1 MKRIIFITLLT
12 ISTLVLSAQSA
23 ADSTE
28 RNNLDNLILRSVAI
42 ETLFPEE
49 RVYLH
54 FDNTAYYLTETIWF
68 KAYVMSGADNTPTTV
83 SKVLYVELVAPEGY
97 VVETKKYK
105 IDDSG
110 CCNGEFELSPLLLS
124 GYYEIRA
131 YTRYM
136 LNRGK
141 DAIFSRVFPIF
152 DRINADNWDF
162 KNMLDRRR
170 AFLSGLNK
178 KSSAFT
184 NEYTQPAP
192 KWVHSNLPRNDVK
205 FYPEGGHL
213 VDNIES
219 LVAFEVFGN
228 DGINSDRS
236 ITILANNEKLLEA
249 TPTHFGKGLFRFTPQ
264 KGVKYEAILL
274 DGKKK
279 EKFELP
285 EVMEEGAVMS
295 IEDGK
300 DYISINI
307 ENNLEEE
314 AELGCA
320 VLHRGKIIY
329 YERYD
334 AHNRN
339 MLFAIDKNTLKEGV
353 NRAVLFIDDSIP
365 LAERLF
371 FVTREKPQEGDNSR
385 VRLSVKSNG
394 YTPKNLSVQPHE
406 RIRLH
411 ISREDGKPLTNGNY
425 SISVSDSTYRQKTS
439 YSYNIYTYMLLG
451 SELKGYIP
459 DAARYFNPSNK
470 RRHEELELIMLTHGW
485 SSYDWNKLTTQQFKL
500 EEPIERGIIIKGCFV
515 KKINSPKLGDM
526 NKWNI
531 TPRPKTKVNMLISYS
546 DSLAKRYTFLT
557 DYNGEFRITTNDF
570 TGKKVATLIPDIN
583 NISTRDSIFAFA
595 LDRYFSPE
603 MRLYHYWERNIGA
616 PHTLEQLQQEKID
629 MIKINP
635 FNYLLSPI
643 EVVPKKKGERNHR
656 PPRSEIRLDFL
667 DEWEYAQDITF
678 MSRKFESGITDAF
691 YSNSPYTNL
700 SNHNTAVAPISGHQ
714 YYIDGANELSS
725 FDQSVMM
732 GGHINSGPVN
742 SIRMGGTG
750 VFLEV
755 SNQDPTFNGA
765 LTAADV
771 LQSAFWRHNL
781 NWCYWIQSIVVDG
794 EYSSWTTPAPD
805 YEYLKGVDPEK
816 MMNFKEIIIRSDEK
830 TRSQFGKGRRIRGLS
845 RKKRLAYDYSGHYKS
860 FMGIMGI
867 EPMSGEIEDAP
878 DAAIM
883 ESDIKALTADNIR
896 DYSDLSYSSLLN
908 IGDNSANSSRINE
921 YSNSKLYADNDHRN
935 ATTLTVGSVARDAIP
950 NYVACFIPNNEGD
963 KFKEIVPRLTHK
975 STTRYT
981 MVYGYNESKQFYS
994 PDYSTMPPDSTAD
1007 YRRTLL
1013 WVPEA
1018 EVKDGNIEIELYNS
1032 SSAKGITIDI
1042 EGYSDGTFYSNNI
1055 AQTIE
1060 APAKSVSEEQKIQVA
1075 GISTPHILAHC
1086 FKITEK
1092 GREYYRNGE
1101 YKKAF
1106 QAFSEA
1112 AGLSYPDALYNCAVC
1127 FMEGNGTEQDFVEGF
1142 KYFRKAA
1149 NLGNKNSL
1157 HNLATCYLLGMGT
1170 ARNDT
1175 LAVKWYKLS
1184 AQNGTAMS
1192 QTTLA
1197 NCYQRGIGTE
1207 QDTAQATYWYEKA
1220 ALQEEPTALYV
1231 VGSRM
1236 AKADSISELS
1246 KRKLRRQPAIKYI
1259 KRAAEK
1265 NNIEAQHLL
1274 AQYYEN
1280 GYYVRKSKK
1289 KAFYWY
1295 LRAANEGHTAVY
1307 EKVAECYEK
1316 GRGVKQSDHAAA
1328 KWYRLAEQLGS
1339 QTAKEK
1345 MAWYNMFKFFGKH

>member
-12 ISTLVLSAQSA
+12 LSTQLLSAQSA
-23 ADSTE
+23 ADSTA
-28 RNNLDNLILRSVAI
+28 RNSMDNLVLRSVAI

-68 KAYVMSGADNTPTTV
+68 KAYVVSGADNMPTTM
-83 SKVLYVELVAPEGY
+83 SRVLYVELVAPEGY

-105 IDDSG
+105 IDEQG

-152 DRINADNWDF
+152 DRVNADNWDF

-170 AFLSGLNK
+170 GFLSGLNK
-178 KSSAFT
+178 KNTAFE
-184 NEYTQPAP
+184 NEHNQEPP
-192 KWVHSNLPRNDVK
+192 KWIHSNMPDNDVK

-213 VDNIES
+213 VDGIES
-219 LVAFEVFGN
+219 LVAFEVFAT
-228 DGINSDRS
+228 DGINSNGS
-236 ITILANNEKLLEA
+236 ITILANEEPLFEA
-249 TPTHFGKGLFRFTPQ
+249 TPTHFGKGSFKLTPQ
-264 KGVKYEAILL
+264 KGVKYEALL
-274 DGKKK
+274 RNGKKTL
-279 EKFELP
+279 KFPLP
-285 EVMEEGAVMS
+285 DVTEEGAVLS
-295 IEDGK
+295 IEENK

-307 ENNLEEE
+307 DNNLSKE

-320 VLHRGKIIY
+320 VLHRGKVLY

-334 AHNRN
+334 ADNRN

-394 YTPKNLSVQPHE
+394 YLPKNLSIQPHE
-406 RIRLH
+406 KIRLS
-411 ISREDGKPLTNGNY
+411 ISREDGKPLADGNY

-459 DAARYFNPSNK
+459 DAARYFDPSNNN
-470 RRHEELELIMLTHGW
+470 RHKELELIMLTHGW
-485 SSYDWNKLTTQQFKL
+485 SSYDWHKLTTQQFKL
-500 EEPIERGIIIKGCFV
+500 EEPVERGIIIKGSFV
-515 KKINSPKLGDM
+515 KKTGLKKLGDM

-546 DSLAKRYTFLT
+546 DSLANRYTFLT

-570 TGKKVATLIPDIN
+570 MGKKIAKLVPDIN
-583 NISTRDSIFAFA
+583 NISVRDSIFAFA

-603 MRLYHYWERNIGA
+603 MRLYHYWERNTGA
-616 PHTLEQLQQEKID
+616 PITFEQLQRNKID

-667 DEWEYAQDITF
+667 DEWEYAQDVTF
-678 MSRKFESGITDAF
+678 MSRKFVSGITDAF
-691 YSNSPYTNL
+691 SSTSPSANIY
-700 SNHNTAVAPISGHQ
+700 NHNIAVAPIQGHQ
-714 YYIDGANELSS
+714 YYIDGSSELST
-725 FDQSVMM
+725 FDQMVMR
-732 GGHINSGPVN
+732 GGGNYGTVSPN
-742 SIRMGGTG
+742 RGGTG
-750 VFLEV
+750 VLLNV
-755 SNQDPTFNGA
+755 SNQDPTFRGA

-794 EYSSWTTPAPD
+794 EYSSWETPVPD
-805 YEYLKGVDPEK
+805 YEYLKGVEPEK
-816 MMNFKEIIIRSDEK
+816 MMDFKEIIIRSDEK
-830 TRSQFGKGRRIRGLS
+830 TRNQFGKGRRIRALGK
-845 RKKRLAYDYSGHYKS
+845 KKRLAYDYSGHYKS
-860 FMGIMGI
+860 FIGIMGI

-878 DAAIM
+878 DPVTLNNEIIAI
-883 ESDIKALTADNIR
+883 SDENIR
-896 DYSDLSYSSLLN
+896 DYSDLSFYSFGNDSH
-908 IGDNSANSSRINE
+908 SVSSSHIKE
-921 YSNSKLYADNDHRN
+921 YSQPEYSLDADHKN
-935 ATTLTVGSVARDAIP
+935 ATILTQGRVSKDAIP
-950 NYVACFIPNNEGD
+950 NYVACFIPYSEED
-963 KFKEIVPRLTHK
+963 RFKHIVPRLTHK

-994 PDYSTMPPDSTAD
+994 PDYSNMRPDSTAD

-1013 WVPEA
+1013 WIPEVQ
-1018 EVKDGNIEIELYNS
+1018 VKDGNIEIELYNS
-1032 SSAKGITIDI
+1032 SSAKGITVDI
-1042 EGYSDGTFYSNNI
+1042 EGYSNGTFYSNNI

-1060 APAKSVSEEQKIQVA
+1060 APAKRVSEEQKMKVA
-1075 GISTPHILAHC
+1075 GISTPHILAHS

-1092 GREYYRNGE
+1092 GREYYREGE

-1112 AGLSYPDALYNCAVC
+1112 AGLGYPDAYYNCAVC

-1142 KYFRKAA
+1142 RYFRKAA

-1157 HNLATCYLLGMGT
+1157 HNLATCYLLGIGT
-1170 ARNDT
+1170 AQNDT
-1175 LAVKWYKLS
+1175 LAVKWYKQS
-1184 AQNGTAMS
+1184 AINGTAMS
-1192 QTTLA
+1192 QTMLA
-1197 NCYQRGIGTE
+1197 NCYQKGIGTL
-1207 QDTAQATYWYEKA
+1207 QDSVQATYWYEKA
-1220 ALQEEPTALYV
+1220 ASQDEPTALYV
-1231 VGSRM
+1231 IGCRM
-1236 AKADSISELS
+1236 VKADSLLHLS

-1259 KRAAEK
+1259 QKAAEK
-1265 NNIEAQHLL
+1265 NNLEAQHLL
-1274 AQYYEN
+1274 AQYYES
-1280 GYYVRKSKK
+1280 GYYVKKSKK

-1295 LRAANEGHTAVY
+1295 LRAANDGHTAVY

-1316 GRGVKQSDHAAA
+1316 GRGVKQSDHTAAI
-1328 KWYRLAEQLGS
+1328 WYRKAEQLGS